1 MLSIRDIRKST
12 GLSQKEFARQYH
24 IPASTLQ
31 KWEQGIMSP
40 APYVIALLTDVIPE
54 TRKGLDQIKYKN
66 ETYYIDTASHTV
78 SDSAGNMVR
87 YDADIEAGKRTI
99 WDCISMICFVICTNV
114 KNVLKET
121 ATMIQKRTLY
131 GLKTEAEF

>member
-87 YDADIEAGKRTI
+87 YDADIEAVKKNNLGLYLHDMFRDLHECKERFERDCYYDTKEDII
-99 WDCISMICFVICTNV
+99 W
-114 KNVLKET
+114 
-121 ATMIQKRTLY
+121 
-131 GLKTEAEF
+131 TEDGG